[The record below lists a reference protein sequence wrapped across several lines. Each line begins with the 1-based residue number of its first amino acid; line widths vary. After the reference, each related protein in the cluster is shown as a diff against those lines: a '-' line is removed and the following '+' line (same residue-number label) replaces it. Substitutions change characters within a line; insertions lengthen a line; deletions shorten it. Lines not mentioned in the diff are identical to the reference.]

1 MEAEIHNIDLLRQ
14 SQALQMTQKLNE
26 VISQAQSQFIQE
38 DARRQAFDSLL
49 HGLLQ
54 LTDSEYG
61 FIGEVRYHADGTPF
75 LKTYAIT
82 NIA

>member
-38 DARRQAFDSLL
+38 DARRQA
-49 HGLLQ
+49 
-54 LTDSEYG
+54 LTVCCMACCS
-61 FIGEVRYHADGTPF
+61 
-75 LKTYAIT
+75 
-82 NIA
+82 